1 MRGGCRR
8 LHSMK
13 NAEEFDLAFDRGED
27 IVDDLDLSTARRPH
41 VGQALKDAAKHID
54 GVKLP
59 VPERD
64 DQARAADFE

>member
-1 MRGGCRR
+1 
-8 LHSMK
+8 MK
-13 NAEEFDLAFDRGED
+13 STEEFDRAFDRGED

-41 VGQALKDAAKHID
+41 VGQALKDAAQQVG
-54 GVKLP
+54 GVELP

>member
-1 MRGGCRR
+1 
-8 LHSMK
+8 MK
-13 NAEEFDLAFDRGED
+13 STEEFDRAFDRGED

-41 VGQALKDAAKHID
+41 VGQALEDTAQQVR
-54 GVKLP
+54 GVELP